1 MELLDL
7 PECISSYKILSEN
20 TTELT
25 IEVSIS
31 VPEDK
36 IHEVFRI
43 RINFDAI
50 IPQVLELDF
59 IIPWDIDRHVSP
71 TNGFFCV
78 APHLKITSFLVSNSF
93 NKDLYIKQFVIPFL
107 KTSNP

>member
-71 TNGFFCV
+71 TN
-78 APHLKITSFLVSNSF
+78 
-93 NKDLYIKQFVIPFL
+93 
-107 KTSNP
+107 